1 MNNKPYIDENLNN
14 GIFVR
19 MFSKDALS
27 EELVWH
33 RDEKDRFIRVLEG
46 EEWEFQYEDGLP
58 RKLKVGDKLFIA
70 ARTYH
75 RIKRGKTDLKLEIEE
90 I

>member
-1 MNNKPYIDENLNN
+1 MPLKPYIDENLNN

-19 MFSKDALS
+19 TFNKDVLS

-33 RDEKDRFIRVLEG
+33 RDEKDRFITVLEG
-46 EEWEFQYEDGLP
+46 EGWEIQLDNELP
-58 RKLKVGDKLFIA
+58 EELKKGDKLFIA

-75 RIKRGKTDLKLEIEE
+75 RIKRGKSDLKLEIEE